1 MLHNTHVMIKNKTLY
16 IIAGAAGEIGSTYLK
31 QLLAGDNDCIAVVRN
46 KKVSFESSHLRSI
59 ACNLDNEYEIQ
70 EKFTDV
76 LMEEYSRIVYLHT
89 IGVDKFDPRGY
100 PHIKPMNTI
109 DPDIYNTNV
118 NSFKYLYRYC
128 IKRIRTHNLG
138 HDKKIDFKIAI
149 IAGTSDK
156 HTPFVI
162 ESFCEVKFILRQYI
176 QSAVNLYP
184 DWISGLSIN
193 VTSTITESALKV
205 RPFADTTYWL
215 TPEDVVNQ
223 SINDLIK
230 NDTGY
235 YEIDLMKKSP
245 LFVNDYYEN
254 KVLLYDKWSKETG
267 IK

>member
-16 IIAGAAGEIGSTYLK
+16 IIAGAAGEIGTAFVK
-31 QLLAGDNDCIAVVRN
+31 QLTDKGNDCVAIIRN
-46 KKVSFESSHLRSI
+46 KTVSFKSPHLRSVT
-59 ACNLDNEYEIQ
+59 CDLTNQLEIEQ
-70 EKFTDV
+70 SFADISFED
-76 LMEEYSRIVYLHT
+76 YGRIVYLHT

-100 PHIKPMNTI
+100 PNIKPMDTI
-109 DPDIYNTNV
+109 ESDIYNTNV

-128 IKRIRTHNLG
+128 IKRIRDYNLG
-138 HDKKIDFKIAI
+138 HDQNIDLKISI

-162 ESFCEVKFILRQYI
+162 ESFCEAKFILRQYI

-184 DWISGLSIN
+184 GWISGLSIN

>member
-1 MLHNTHVMIKNKTLY
+1 MIKNKTLY
-16 IIAGAAGEIGSTYLK
+16 IIAGAAGEIGTAFLK
-31 QLLAGDNDCIAVVRN
+31 KLTDNKNDCIAIVR
-46 KKVSFESSHLRSI
+46 KRQVSFQSSFLKVVT
-59 ACNLDNEYEIQ
+59 LDLTEQDEIRNGLNDIRFEDYE
-70 EKFTDV
+70 
-76 LMEEYSRIVYLHT
+76 RIVYLHT

-100 PHIKPMNTI
+100 PKIQKMKTI
-109 DPDIYNTNV
+109 DSDIYDTNV

-128 IKRIRTHNLG
+128 VKRVRDYNLG
-138 HDKKIDFKIAI
+138 HDQKINLKISI

-162 ESFCEVKFILRQYI
+162 ESFCEAKFILRQYI

-184 DWISGLSIN
+184 DWVTGLSIN

-223 SINDLIK
+223 SFNSLVENVSGYKEVDL
-230 NDTGY
+230 
-235 YEIDLMKKSP
+235 LKKSP

-254 KVLLYDKWSKETG
+254 NILLYDKWSKETG